1 MHEGFLRQ
9 ALDKFRG
16 KPAAQR
22 GLGTKSPTCSAAK
35 GHAQISHIKL
45 ISIK

>member
-1 MHEGFLRQ
+1 MTMSISIAIKIKARNKMHEGFLRH

-22 GLGTKSPTCSAAK
+22 GLGTLRLRS
-35 GHAQISHIKL
+35 G
-45 ISIK
+45 